1 METPHSPLPGK
12 PPTSSPFSWVGET
25 GPLHGARGHLQAWG
39 GFSPPLPPPRE
50 GLGVKDS
57 HTMSPL
63 TLVSKS
69 GLGAM
74 ETSLGSREGKQQP
87 RPPTLSPLSP
97 ELGPLRRPL
106 SPSPC
111 QASAPGSP
119 PHQRHPLSPCW
130 PCLAA
135 GIPVSGKQRPETS
148 EPRAPPPLHPHLPFY
163 REEAEAG
170 ERLGPAHTH
179 FTLLGARGSTDP
191 RSSKTP
197 RGWKTPSQSSPK

>member
-1 METPHSPLPGK
+1 
-12 PPTSSPFSWVGET
+12 
-25 GPLHGARGHLQAWG
+25 
-39 GFSPPLPPPRE
+39 
-50 GLGVKDS
+50 
-57 HTMSPL
+57 MSPL

-97 ELGPLRRPL
+97 EPAALRRLL
-106 SPSPC
+106 SLSAC

-135 GIPVSGKQRPETS
+135 GICLPGKQRPETS
-148 EPRAPPPLHPHLPFY
+148 EPRAYPPLHPQLPFY

-170 ERLGPAHTH
+170 ERPGPAHAR
-179 FTLLGARGSTDP
+179 FTTWAS
-191 RSSKTP
+191 
-197 RGWKTPSQSSPK
+197 